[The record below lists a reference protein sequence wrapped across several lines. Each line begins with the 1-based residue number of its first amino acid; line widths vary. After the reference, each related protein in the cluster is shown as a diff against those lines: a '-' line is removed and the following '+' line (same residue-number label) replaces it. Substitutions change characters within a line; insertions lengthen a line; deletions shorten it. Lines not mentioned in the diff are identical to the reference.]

1 MHPRPATAE
10 QLIARAEIYDVL
22 MHYMRGVDRRN
33 MELVRAAY
41 HPDAVQTNPYLGPGE
56 WGSVEELITLIN
68 RNAVH
73 IPMSMHLLAN
83 VVYEFAGDDV
93 AIVESYLMA
102 YQTHRDA
109 EGEEGFR
116 QTGSRYL
123 DRFERRDGSWKIAK
137 RVLPL
142 NFIRPL
148 AQAGDQILFTNPVLS
163 TRDADDPLWALRAEA
178 GLE

>member
-1 MHPRPATAE
+1 
-10 QLIARAEIYDVL
+10 

-33 MELVRAAY
+33 MDLVRAAY
-41 HPDAVQTNPYLGPGE
+41 HPDATQTNPYLGPGE
-56 WGSVEELITLIN
+56 WGSVEDLITLMS

-83 VVYEFAGDDV
+83 IVFEFAGDDV
-93 AIVESYLMA
+93 AIVESYLMT

-109 EGEEGFR
+109 EGAEGFR

-123 DRFERRDGSWKIAK
+123 DRFECRDGNWKIAK

-142 NFIRPL
+142 NFIGSL
-148 AQAGDQILFTNPVLS
+148 ASAGDQIPFTNPVLS
-163 TRDADDPLWALRAEA
+163 TRNTDDPLWSLRAEA
-178 GLE
+178 GLD

>member
-1 MHPRPATAE
+1 MQAQTATAD
-10 QLIARAEIYDVL
+10 QLVARAQIYDVL
-22 MHYMRGVDRRN
+22 MQYMRGVDRRD
-33 MELVRAAY
+33 MDLVRAAY
-41 HPDAVQTNPYLGPGE
+41 HPDAQQTNPYLAPGA
-56 WGSVEELITLIN
+56 WGSVEDLITLMD

-73 IPMSMHLLAN
+73 IPMSMHFLAN
-83 VVYEFAGDDV
+83 IVYEFADDDV
-93 AIVESYLMA
+93 AVVESYLMA

-109 EGEEGFR
+109 EGAEGFR

-123 DRFERRDGSWKIAK
+123 DRFERRDGSWRIAK

-148 AQAGDQILFTNPVLS
+148 APPGDQILFTNPVLS
-163 TRDADDPLWALRAEA
+163 TRDEADPLWSLRAEA

>member
-148 AQAGDQILFTNPVLS
+148 AQAGDQILFTNPVPS